1 MKANPEN
8 PDLNRRDFLRGSSF
22 ASLMLMLGAV
32 ELRAEEKPKTDDAN
46 AKSKGAKV
54 KCGVIGCG
62 KWGREILNKLASLP
76 AAEVAGVCETYE
88 PFLRRAQEAAPK
100 AEAFTD
106 YRKLLEKKE
115 IIAVAVATPSHQ
127 HKEIVLAALQAG
139 KHVFCEAPLA
149 TTIDDARAIARA
161 AQAAPSQLF
170 QTSLPMRSD
179 PQRHFLLQFIRSG
192 ALGKSLKSRSQ
203 WHKKTSWRFTS
214 ANPDREKE
222 INWRLSAANSLG
234 LIGEIGIHQVDA
246 AAWFLRARPVAV
258 TGYGSILQWPDG
270 RDVADTIHAVFEFPG
285 GVNFTYD
292 CTLGNSFDADYDM
305 IYGSDAAVLL
315 RENKAWMFKEVDA
328 PLLGWEIYARK
339 DTFYRETGIALVAN
353 ATKLVAQGDKSAEEA
368 PYASTAL
375 GYALEAFVANTDMIN
390 TAVED
395 FKENFNASD
404 KKAMQNYIAG
414 LSKNL
419 LPAAGYKEG
428 YEAAVTVIKASEAIQ
443 KNQKITFLPEWFEIG

>member
-1 MKANPEN
+1 MNEN
-8 PDLNRRDFLRGSSF
+8 TEILDLNRRDFLRGGSF
-22 ASLMLMLGAV
+22 ASLMLMLGGV
-32 ELRAEEKPKTDDAN
+32 ELRAEEKPKANDDGE
-46 AKSKGAKV
+46 KSKGARV
-54 KCGVIGCG
+54 KCAVIGCG
-62 KWGREILNKLASLP
+62 KWGREILSSLARLE

-88 PFLRRAQEAAPK
+88 PFLRRAREAAPK

-106 YRKLLEKKE
+106 YRKLLERKD
-115 IIAVAVATPSHQ
+115 IIAVLVATPTHQ

-139 KHVFCEAPLA
+139 KHVYCEAPLA
-149 TTIDDARAIARA
+149 ASIDDARAIAKA
-161 AQAAPSQLF
+161 AGAAPGQLF
-170 QTSLPMRSD
+170 QAGLSMRAD

-192 ALGKSLKSRSQ
+192 ALGKTLKSRAQ
-203 WHKKTSWRFTS
+203 WHKKTSWRLTS

-222 INWRLSAANSLG
+222 INWRLNAANSLG

-246 AAWFLRARPVAV
+246 ASWFLRSRPVSV
-258 TGYGSILQWPDG
+258 TGFGSVLQWQDG
-270 RDVADTIHAVFEFPG
+270 RDVADTIHAAFEYPG
-285 GVNFTYD
+285 GVQYTYD
-292 CTLGNSFDADYDM
+292 GMLGNSFDADYDM

-315 RENKAWMFKEVDA
+315 RETKAWMFKEVDA

-339 DTFYRETGIALVAN
+339 DTFYKETGIALVAN
-353 ATKLVAQGDKSAEEA
+353 ATKLVAQSDKSAEEA

-375 GYALEAFVANTDMIN
+375 GYALEAFVANTDMIHN
-390 TAVED
+390 AVED

-428 YEAAVTVIKASEAIQ
+428 FEAAVTVIKANEAIQ
-443 KNQKITFLPEWFEIG
+443 KNQRIVFQPEWFEIG